1 MRFPLLIGARP
12 RFVKQGPTVPLGEG
26 KWFITADHRD
36 SRIAV
41 CHAFSSKP
49 FALLNG
55 KPLEMLGPVKIF
67 IMILAIGTEDEI
79 NAYAE
84 LAHDLSSG

>member
-12 RFVKQGPTVPLGEG
+12 TFVRRGPTVPLGEG
-26 KWFITADHRD
+26 KWLITADHID
-36 SRIAV
+36 SRVAV
-41 CHAFSSKP
+41 CHAFSNRP

-55 KPLEMLGPVKIF
+55 KPLEMLGPIKVY
-67 IMILAIGTEDEI
+67 MEILMAGTEEEI

-84 LAHDLSSG
+84 LMP